1 MGAGEMQRS
10 QRARQQGFTLIEL
23 MVTLIVLVVL
33 LSIGIPSFTTWVK
46 NNRLDTATRTLAS
59 ALQLARNEAISRQTA
74 VTIDSGGNWGNG
86 LTIYTDETPEGN
98 TAQALVDVLIKDLTF
113 SMDGITTTTNDD
125 RYISFTNTGL
135 LSTTDASPLILTLCH
150 STGEAEGT
158 QITINAVGRTS
169 ISNKNDCDE

>member
-1 MGAGEMQRS
+1 MQRV
-10 QRARQQGFTLIEL
+10 QQARQKGFTLIEL

-33 LSIGIPSFTTWVK
+33 LSIGIPSFSDWVK

-86 LTIYTDETPEGN
+86 LTIYTDESPTGN
-98 TAQALVDVLIKDLTF
+98 TALAGVDILIKDLSF
-113 SMDGITTTTNDD
+113 SLDGITTTTNDD

-135 LSTTDASPLILTLCH
+135 LSTLDTSPLILTLCH
-150 STGEAEGT
+150 SSGEADGT